1 MDARQYSADET
12 LLDGRRVHLRAI
24 RPDDKQ
30 SLQEGFRRLSGRS
43 VYFRFFRPK
52 RALSEAELKYF
63 TEIDFVRH
71 VALLAVLREDDGEQP
86 IGVGRY
92 IEMND
97 AGPYRR
103 AEVAFAV
110 DESHHGLGVATLL
123 LRHLV
128 VIARAHGIATF
139 EADVLAD
146 NEKMLE
152 VFAHSGLPLHRKIIG
167 FVLLVLIGG
176 IPSVVFLGTLKGV
189 AGLFATH
196 PPLEERIRRVE
207 KMMA

>member
-1 MDARQYSADET
+1 M
-12 LLDGRRVHLRAI
+12 LDGRRVHLRAI

-30 SLQEGFRRLSGRS
+30 SLREGFHRLSGRS

-52 RALSEAELKYF
+52 RELSEEELKYF

-71 VALLAVLREDDGEQP
+71 VALLAVLRQDGGEQP

-92 IEMND
+92 IEIND
-97 AGPYRR
+97 ARPIRS

-110 DESHHGLGVATLL
+110 DEAHRGLGVATLL

-128 VIARAHGIATF
+128 VIAQAYGITTF

-152 VFAHSGLPLHRKIIG
+152 VFAHSGLPLHSTHEAGVIHVSLSLRG
-167 FVLLVLIGG
+167 
-176 IPSVVFLGTLKGV
+176 KGSSQP
-189 AGLFATH
+189 A
-196 PPLEERIRRVE
+196 P
-207 KMMA
+207 